1 MFARRKKSVLLID
14 FDNVERVG
22 ANLTRKIGNWVAWI
36 ERGGFD
42 AEGVRR
48 ELLVKKVYWN
58 SQHDRHR
65 VPFER
70 AGFEVVVCQ
79 AWRSA
84 KGSSVDFELTI
95 DAIDYANSLKRLQE
109 VIILSFDTDFLSVV
123 HRLQQK
129 EIEAVLMV
137 TDQPISD
144 VYRDRANHV
153 ISDAQLRTAF
163 DYTPPVR
170 RLFGSKKQR
179 GPSDIARSTTVP
191 APPQAD
197 AFARSAPQRPGQS
210 TPPHTRNFDIE
221 DAVQRLQRA
230 AAQTPGRPLSRRVV
244 CDLLRE
250 VRGFYMTAP
259 HQWLGNNTYYDM
271 LETLAR
277 RSGGNLQVV
286 RLKGGGRAIAHRA
299 PKPQTP

>member
-22 ANLTRKIGNWVAWI
+22 ANLTRKIANWVSWI

-42 AEGVRR
+42 AQGGRR
-48 ELLVKKVYWN
+48 DLLIKKVYWN

-95 DAIDYANSLKRLQE
+95 DAVDYANSLKRLQE
-109 VIILSFDTDFLSVV
+109 IIILSFDTDFLSVV

-153 ISDAQLRTAF
+153 ISDVQLRAAF
-163 DYTPPVR
+163 DYTPPAPG
-170 RLFGSKKQR
+170 LFGPKKER
-179 GPSDIARSTTVP
+179 APHSAATLGKIAAPAAAAPS
-191 APPQAD
+191 
-197 AFARSAPQRPGQS
+197 ARSAS
-210 TPPHTRNFDIE
+210 PPAKLAPAHTANFDIE
-221 DAVQRLQRA
+221 EAIQRLQRA
-230 AAQTPGRPLSRRVV
+230 AAQTPGKPLSRRVV

-271 LETLAR
+271 LEALAR
-277 RSGGNLQVV
+277 KSSTLQVV
-286 RLKGGGRAIAHRA
+286 RLKGGGKAIIHRA
-299 PKPQTP
+299 PRPATP

>member
-1 MFARRKKSVLLID
+1 MFDRRKKSVLLID

-22 ANLTRKIGNWVAWI
+22 ANLTRKIANWVDWI

-153 ISDAQLRTAF
+153 ISDAQLRAAF
-163 DYTPPVR
+163 DYAPPPG
-170 RLFGSKKQR
+170 LFGPKKER
-179 GPSDIARSTTVP
+179 PPHNATPAAKAASAKTVAAP
-191 APPQAD
+191 APNSPT
-197 AFARSAPQRPGQS
+197 SAVKS

-230 AAQTPGRPLSRRVV
+230 AAQTPGKPLSRRVV

-277 RSGGNLQVV
+277 RSSSLQVV
-286 RLKGGGRAIAHRA
+286 RLKGGGKAIIHRA
-299 PKPQTP
+299 PRPPA

>member
-14 FDNVERVG
+14 FDNVERIG
-22 ANLTRKIGNWVAWI
+22 ANLTRKIANWVGWI

-48 ELLVKKVYWN
+48 ELLIKRVYWN

-70 AGFEVVVCQ
+70 AGFEVMVCQ

-84 KGSSVDFELTI
+84 KGSSVDFEITI

-153 ISDAQLRTAF
+153 ISDAQLRDAF
-163 DYTPPVR
+163 EYTPPAPG
-170 RLFGSKKQR
+170 LFGPR
-179 GPSDIARSTTVP
+179 RERMPRNAAPP
-191 APPQAD
+191 APAT
-197 AFARSAPQRPGQS
+197 SAAAPPSTPRAPAVKS

-271 LETLAR
+271 LEALAS
-277 RSGGNLQVV
+277 RSSALQVV
-286 RLKGGGRAIAHRA
+286 RLRGGGKAITHRA
-299 PKPQTP
+299 PRPVSS